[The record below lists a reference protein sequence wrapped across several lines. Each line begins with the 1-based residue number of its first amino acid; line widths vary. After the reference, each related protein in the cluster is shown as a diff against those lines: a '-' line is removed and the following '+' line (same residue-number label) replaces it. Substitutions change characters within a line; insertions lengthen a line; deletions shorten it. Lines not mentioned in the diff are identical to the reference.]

1 VQEPRSNV
9 FINSEMP
16 TISPARIL
24 LGRRVVAIPAM
35 EPYGENIRSRAFAFA
50 CAVVR
55 FSDALWS
62 KAGVARILAPQ
73 IVRCGTSI
81 GANLEEA
88 RGGES
93 RADFISKC
101 SISLKEA
108 RECHYR
114 LRVSHAT
121 NLGPPDEAIRL
132 VNEAGELA
140 AILGAIVRNARKNA
154 AQEKKRAVCK
164 L

>member
-1 VQEPRSNV
+1 MLIETSSQ
-9 FINSEMP
+9 
-16 TISPARIL
+16 
-24 LGRRVVAIPAM
+24 
-35 EPYGENIRSRAFAFA
+35 YGANIRSRAFAFA
-50 CAVVR
+50 CDVIL
-55 FSDALWS
+55 FSDALW
-62 KAGVARILAPQ
+62 KQGGVARVLAPQ

-114 LRVSHAT
+114 LRVCSAT
-121 NLGPPDEAIRL
+121 NLGPHEQATRL
-132 VNEAGELA
+132 TKESSEVA
-140 AILGAIVRNARKNA
+140 AILGAIVRNARKTA
-154 AQEKKRAVCK
+154 KRAEK
-164 L
+164 HEPL